1 MPVNIISLYIT
12 DLIHH
17 FQDVDRIQYNK
28 QKLFIKEELFMDEK
42 IFEKQFIERLTQLRY
57 QKNVSA
63 RDLSLTLGLNA
74 GYINNIESGKALP
87 SVGTFFLI
95 CNYLNIS
102 PMEFF
107 DYDSPLPEELREAI
121 TNLKKLNPMQFTSI
135 KLIIEDLAKQ
145 SKNK

>member
-1 MPVNIISLYIT
+1 
-12 DLIHH
+12 
-17 FQDVDRIQYNK
+17 
-28 QKLFIKEELFMDEK
+28 MDEK

-63 RDLSLTLGLNA
+63 RDLSLSLGLNA

-87 SVGTFFLI
+87 SMVTFFLI

>member
-1 MPVNIISLYIT
+1 
-12 DLIHH
+12 
-17 FQDVDRIQYNK
+17 
-28 QKLFIKEELFMDEK
+28 MDEK

-63 RDLSLTLGLNA
+63 RDLSLSLGLNA

-87 SVGTFFLI
+87 SMRTFFLI
-95 CNYLNIS
+95 CSYLNIS

-121 TNLKKLNPMQFTSI
+121 TNLKKLNPVQFTSI
-135 KLIIEDLAKQ
+135 KLIIEDIAKQ